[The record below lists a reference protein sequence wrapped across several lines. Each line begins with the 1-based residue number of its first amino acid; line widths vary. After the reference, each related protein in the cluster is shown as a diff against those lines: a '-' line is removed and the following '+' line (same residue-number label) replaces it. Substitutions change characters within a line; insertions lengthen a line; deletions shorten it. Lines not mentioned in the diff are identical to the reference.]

1 MVEQSR
7 SQMRETQSVVAC
19 VEMSEFKIWV
29 GSSRLLWACHWYLNL
44 SYWAPQRV
52 GEKEAWAQQRRFLWA
67 HWLPVDVNK
76 QVLRYGRFLQ
86 TWFYQITKCRLHSWT
101 SKRRKESSPPC
112 HSIPK
117 SSCTR
122 RSAYWQRISI
132 SWTCLVLEFLPLSS
146 TRAAATTIGQGRD
159 QDLSRSSSKLREC
172 SCRASG
178 VTCFFPNWKKC
189 LILFQYSH
197 LDPIRPW
204 LFVPEI
210 ETAIEH
216 F

>member
-7 SQMRETQSVVAC
+7 SQTWETQSVVAC

-117 SSCTR
+117 SSWTR
-122 RSAYWQRISI
+122 RSAWSDESHQSV
-132 SWTCLVLEFLPLSS
+132 LVLTFLTFSS
-146 TRAAATTIGQGRD
+146 SRAAASTIGQGRD

-178 VTCFFPNWKKC
+178 VTCFFPNWKKMP
-189 LILFQYSH
+189 
-197 LDPIRPW
+197 D
-204 LFVPEI
+204 FVSI
-210 ETAIEH
+210 
-216 F
+216 

>member
-7 SQMRETQSVVAC
+7 SQTWETQSDVAC
-19 VEMSEFKIWV
+19 VGMNEFKIWV

-122 RSAYWQRISI
+122 RSALSDESHQRV
-132 SWTCLVLEFLPLSS
+132 LVVTFLTLSS
-146 TRAAATTIGQGRD
+146 CRAAASTIGQGRD

-178 VTCFFPNWKKC
+178 VTCFFPNWKKMP
-189 LILFQYSH
+189 
-197 LDPIRPW
+197 D
-204 LFVPEI
+204 FVSI
-210 ETAIEH
+210 
-216 F
+216 